1 VPPPADPS
9 PESRPQAVDD
19 QNTSGTS
26 WSPEATHTEFQDI
39 LHSREQ
45 KRRLYP
51 RAVLVGALAGLLAVA
66 FQWSLAGSEALR
78 QRMTLWAHQYPQW
91 GWLVPMLF
99 GAVGAGLATQM
110 VRNLAP
116 EASGSGVPHLKAVVL
131 GLRSMRWQRILP
143 VKFIGGALAIGA
155 GLGLGREGPTVQMGG
170 AVGEAVSRWLKVPPR
185 HRQALIAAGG
195 GAGLAAAFNAPLA
208 GLVFV
213 LEEIQRDFTPHVFGA
228 AFIAAMTADVV
239 TRSFTGQFPAFHVP
253 TYTPPALLAMPAFLV
268 LGVCAGILGVA
279 FNRALLTTL
288 DLYARWGDRLS
299 RLRRWPVQ
307 LGGGL
312 LGATVGLLGWFIP
325 AAVGSGHVLAGAVLD
340 GRLRLAAIPLW
351 FGIRFGLTVVSYSSG
366 APGGIFTPLLVL
378 GALIGLGVGELT
390 HLLMPQMVDQPEAFT
405 VVGMAAYFA
414 AIVRAPLTGIVLIV
428 EMTNSY
434 QQMLALLVACFS
446 AYLVADALGDRPIY
460 EVLLDRDLR
469 RNGKVTDLQGTLTL
483 ELTVQAN
490 APFEGRLVKDLGLP
504 PGCILVT
511 RRQGLRETV
520 PTANTRLEAG
530 DRVTAVVA
538 PQASS
543 AVPFLWE
550 GCASARSPHRSG
562 PPSTP
567 PDTTSMTS

>member
-1 VPPPADPS
+1 M
-9 PESRPQAVDD
+9 
-19 QNTSGTS
+19 
-26 WSPEATHTEFQDI
+26 I
-39 LHSREQ
+39 
-45 KRRLYP
+45 
-51 RAVLVGALAGLLAVA
+51 
-66 FQWSLAGSEALR
+66 
-78 QRMTLWAHQYPQW
+78 LWAHQHPQW
-91 GWLVPMLF
+91 GWLLPMLF
-99 GAVGAGLATQM
+99 GAVGAGLAIQL
-110 VRNLAP
+110 VRSIAP
-116 EASGSGVPHLKAVVL
+116 EASGSGIPHVKAVVL

-170 AVGEAVSRWLKVPPR
+170 AVGEAVSQWLKVTTR
-185 HRQALIAAGG
+185 HRQTLIAAGG

-228 AFIAAMTADVV
+228 AFVAAMTADVV
-239 TRSFTGQFPAFHVP
+239 TRSFTGQLPVFHVP
-253 TYTPPALLAMPAFLV
+253 AYTPPSLLAMPAFLV
-268 LGVCAGILGVA
+268 LGVFAGVLGVA

-288 DLYARWGDRLS
+288 DLYARGGDRLS
-299 RLRRWPVQ
+299 HMRRWPVR

-312 LGATVGLLGWFIP
+312 VGAAAGLLGWFLP
-325 AAVGSGHVLAGAVLD
+325 TAVGSGHVLADVGSGHVLAEAVLG
-340 GRLRLAAIPLW
+340 GRVGLAAIPLW
-351 FGIRFGLTVVSYSSG
+351 FGIRFGLTMVSYGCG

-390 HLLMPQMVDQPEAFT
+390 HRLIPQMVYQPEAFT

-446 AYLVADALGDRPIY
+446 AYLVADVLGDRPIY

-469 RNGKVTDLQGTLTL
+469 RGGKMTDLQRTLTL
-483 ELTVQAN
+483 ELIVQAN
-490 APFEGRLVKDLGLP
+490 APFEGKSVKELGLP

-511 RRQGLRETV
+511 QRQGLRETV

-530 DRVTAVVA
+530 DRLTVVVA
-538 PQASS
+538 PHAS
-543 AVPFLWE
+543 AAIPLLWE
-550 GCASARSPHRSG
+550 GCASAH
-562 PPSTP
+562 PPPRPTASSTP
-567 PDTTSMTS
+567 PDTTASMTS